1 MNLLL
6 QITVWVILIT
16 IILGILFAI
25 ILLVR
30 YSRFQRKED
39 KRKKK
44 IADQAVELMIKERK
58 KKDKELDEEQ
68 KNI

>member
-1 MNLLL
+1 MNVLE
-6 QITVWVILIT
+6 
-16 IILGILFAI
+16 ILGW
-25 ILLVR
+25 LLVGLIVCSAIFTISLLIK
-30 YSRFQRKED
+30 YSQAQRKED

>member
-1 MNLLL
+1 MNVLE
-6 QITVWVILIT
+6 
-16 IILGILFAI
+16 ILGW
-25 ILLVR
+25 LLVGLIVCSVIFTISLLIK
-30 YSRFQRKED
+30 YSQAQRKED

-58 KKDKELDEEQ
+58 KHDKELDEEQ

>member
-1 MNLLL
+1 MNA
-6 QITVWVILIT
+6 VE
-16 IILGILFAI
+16 ILGW
-25 ILLVR
+25 LLVGLIICSIIFTISLLIK
-30 YSRFQRKED
+30 YSFAQRKED

-44 IADQAVELMIKERK
+44 IADQAVELMIEERK

>member
-1 MNLLL
+1 MNGL
-6 QITVWVILIT
+6 QI
-16 IILGILFAI
+16 LGW
-25 ILLVR
+25 LLVGLIVCSVIFTISLLIR
-30 YSRFQRKED
+30 YSYAQRKED

-44 IADQAVELMIKERK
+44 VADQAVELMIKERK

>member
-1 MNLLL
+1 MNSL
-6 QITVWVILIT
+6 
-16 IILGILFAI
+16 IILGW
-25 ILLVR
+25 LLVGLIVCSVIFTISLLIR
-30 YSRFQRKED
+30 YSHAQRKED

>member
-1 MNLLL
+1 MVGLIVCSVIFTISLL
-6 QITVWVILIT
+6 IK
-16 IILGILFAI
+16 
-25 ILLVR
+25 
-30 YSRFQRKED
+30 YSQAQRKED

-58 KKDKELDEEQ
+58 KHDKELDEEQ